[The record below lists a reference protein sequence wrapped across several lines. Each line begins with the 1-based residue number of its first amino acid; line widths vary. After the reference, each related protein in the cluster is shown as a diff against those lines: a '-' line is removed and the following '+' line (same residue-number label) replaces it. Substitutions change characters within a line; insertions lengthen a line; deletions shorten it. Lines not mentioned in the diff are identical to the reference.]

1 MLVVEGR
8 DTVGGGARSAALT
21 LPGFLHD
28 VCSAVHPMAA
38 GSPFFSTLPLSE
50 HGLDWV
56 HPPAPLAH
64 PLDDGTAVMMERSVE
79 ATADGLGPDAASY
92 SELFVP
98 LVSDW
103 DKLTVDILGP
113 LRFPRHPLVTA
124 RFGLTGLR
132 SARSVAQARFRGERA
147 RALFAGLAAH
157 SILPLERPLSAA
169 FGLVLGAAGHAVG
182 WPMPRGGAQR
192 ISGALASHLTS
203 LGGRIETGVPVER
216 LEDVPAAAVTLL
228 DMTPRQVVK
237 IAGRRLPGRFRRSL
251 DAYRYGPA
259 AFKVDWA
266 LSGPV
271 PWRAS
276 ECARAGTVHLG
287 GSMDEIANAERDVW
301 LGRHPDRPFVLLSQ
315 PSLFD
320 PSRAPEGR
328 HTIWA
333 YCHVPNGSRF
343 DMTDRIEAQVERFAP
358 GFRERILKRSV
369 RPPAALEEYNPNCV
383 GGDINGG
390 VQDLG
395 QLFSRPARMLNPYS
409 IPSTDIYICSSSTP
423 PGGGVHGMCGYFAAR
438 AALRRLDR

>member
-92 SELFVP
+92 SALFVP

-271 PWRAS
+271 PWSAS

-328 HTIWA
+328 HTVWA

-369 RPPAALEEYNPNCV
+369 RSPAALEEYNPNCV

>member
-1 MLVVEGR
+1 
-8 DTVGGGARSAALT
+8 
-21 LPGFLHD
+21 
-28 VCSAVHPMAA
+28 MAA
-38 GSPFFSTLPLSE
+38 GSPFFSTLPLSK

-328 HTIWA
+328 HTVWA

-395 QLFSRPARMLNPYS
+395 QLFSRPVRMLNPYS